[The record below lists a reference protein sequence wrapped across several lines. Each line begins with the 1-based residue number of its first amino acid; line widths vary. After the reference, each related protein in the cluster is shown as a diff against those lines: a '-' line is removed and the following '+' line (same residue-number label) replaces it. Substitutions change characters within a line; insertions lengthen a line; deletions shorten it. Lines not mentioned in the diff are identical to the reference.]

1 MMKYPKNE
9 QMEYQKQPVWI
20 KKVLAEVIREQ
31 VTKVFFFRGK
41 IGSLFTVYI
50 PRLERLPNFLAVL

>member
-31 VTKVFFFRGK
+31 LTKVFF
-41 IGSLFTVYI
+41 L
-50 PRLERLPNFLAVL
+50 